1 MIICEK
7 YLNALRNR
15 EPELF
20 PNAFPASN
28 LTPTALQEIEKTIKH
43 TFPNQYKEFLL
54 SKQIPNTTTVFI
66 SLCGESSMFWD
77 TFSRKQNC
85 EVPRHD
91 DVDVLVDM
99 NWYGINGTCAL
110 DWIEELKKI
119 VGDFYIWVDAGYIQL
134 GDFHGE
140 DYFVFYDL
148 DTGKVLKIH
157 NEDIDENRAFWEALR
172 NKNPAAIRAAM
183 EETATDFCED
193 FNTFLRL
200 ICLGEVYDEDKM
212 VFVTK

>member
-7 YLNALRNR
+7 YLDALRKR

-20 PNAFPASN
+20 PVAFPASN

-54 SKQIPNTTTVFI
+54 SRQIPSTTTVFI
-66 SLCGESSMFWD
+66 SLCGKSSMFWD

-85 EVPRHD
+85 EVARHD
-91 DVDVLVDM
+91 VNVLVDM
-99 NWYGINGTCAL
+99 NWYGINGMCAL
-110 DWIEELKKI
+110 DWIEELKNL
-119 VGDFYIWVDAGYIQL
+119 VGDFYIWVDAGYIRL

-157 NEDIDENRAFWEALR
+157 NEDIDENEAFWEALD
-172 NKNPAAIRAAM
+172 NNNPAAIRAAM
-183 EETATDFCED
+183 EETATGFCED

-212 VFVTK
+212 VFMTE